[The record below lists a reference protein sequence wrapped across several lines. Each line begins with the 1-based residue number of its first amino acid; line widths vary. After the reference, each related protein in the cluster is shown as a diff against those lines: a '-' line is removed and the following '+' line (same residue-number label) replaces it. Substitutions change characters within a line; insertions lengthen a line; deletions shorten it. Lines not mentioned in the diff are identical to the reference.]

1 MANKMKWPKGQSIW
15 NEMVSYW
22 LLLGTSSTKKKPKR
36 RAFFFEMSTLSAKK
50 GEITAKKCRDKN
62 NNRYAPFVK
71 SVPLKSIKQRAL
83 WAIVKLMQNNSPGY
97 NSNEWRDYTE
107 MMRFRMP
114 FIYLLRRIYADWH
127 GLFCVSLCERVIV
140 SNHQLVWRVEQKK
153 THTHKHNTN
162 QMIKK

>member
-1 MANKMKWPKGQSIW
+1 MAKRTINLKWNGK
-15 NEMVSYW
+15 
-22 LLLGTSSTKKKPKR
+22 LLAATGYEFNKKKNPKEEH
-36 RAFFFEMSTLSAKK
+36 FFWNVDIKRKK
-50 GEITAKKCRDKN
+50 RWDYRKKCRDKN

-114 FIYLLRRIYADWH
+114 FIHLLRRIYADWH